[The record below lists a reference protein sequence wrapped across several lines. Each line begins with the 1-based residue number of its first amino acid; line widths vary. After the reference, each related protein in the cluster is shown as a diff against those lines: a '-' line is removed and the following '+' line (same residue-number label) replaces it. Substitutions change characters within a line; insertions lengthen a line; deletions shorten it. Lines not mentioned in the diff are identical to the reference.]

1 MGIVWSGSATFKGNA
16 ERAQP
21 LKRFLD
27 AFRLPGVR
35 LYSLQLGPQVK
46 ELAAVRPGAMIDLAP
61 HLRDFADTAAM
72 LQHLDLVI
80 MTDSAV
86 AHLAG
91 ALGRPVWVLLNHL
104 PHFLWSEAND
114 PAPWYDSVRLFR
126 PAAWDDWDGVY
137 DRAAAA
143 LADAVFNGSIEDRFG
158 RWSERKAFM

>member
-1 MGIVWSGSATFKGNA
+1 MVWSGSATFKGNG

-21 LKRFLD
+21 LKRLLD

-35 LYSLQLGPQVK
+35 LYSLQLGPQTQ
-46 ELAAVRPGAMIDLAP
+46 ELAAARPEAMIDLAP

-91 ALGRPVWVLLNHL
+91 ALGRPVWVLLNHV
-104 PHFLWSEAND
+104 PHFVWSEAND
-114 PAPWYDSVRLFR
+114 QAPWYQSVRLFR
-126 PAAWDDWDGVY
+126 PAAWDDWSGVY

-143 LADAVFNGSIEDRFG
+143 LADVVFNGASL
-158 RWSERKAFM
+158 